1 MTGEANVWLNGSEV
15 NSQQMGGEL
24 LFISLLQEIWSA
36 LLAGYMRL
44 GGQGRAILPI
54 MPLERIH
61 FPPSHHGPL
70 GSQTEP
76 MVSVGPYCGL
86 SQPGADYS
94 FSMVPE
100 YSDTAHSCFLHCL
113 LVTNP
118 LPIYLGYRFTIY
130 IYMELII

>member
-15 NSQQMGGEL
+15 NSQQMEGEFP
-24 LFISLLQEIWSA
+24 FIPLLQEIWSA

-44 GGQGRAILPI
+44 GGQGRAVLPI

-70 GSQTEP
+70 GSQIEP
-76 MVSVGPYCGL
+76 MVSVEPHCRPA
-86 SQPGADYS
+86 QPAAVYS

-100 YSDTAHSCFLHCL
+100 YSAASRHCPFL
-113 LVTNP
+113 
-118 LPIYLGYRFTIY
+118 LPALSTSH
-130 IYMELII
+130 